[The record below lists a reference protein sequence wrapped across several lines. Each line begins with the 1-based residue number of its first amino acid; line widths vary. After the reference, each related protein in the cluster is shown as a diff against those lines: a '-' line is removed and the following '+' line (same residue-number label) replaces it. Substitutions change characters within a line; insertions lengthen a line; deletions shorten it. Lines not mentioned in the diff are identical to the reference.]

1 MTEPRPE
8 REDRIQR
15 QRAEKVKADR
25 TPRESTVWIGYQ
37 DETKWYPF
45 GSELAASRWAL
56 KGSKPSVKILT
67 LGKPPE

>member
-1 MTEPRPE
+1 MTEPRAE

-15 QRAEKVKADR
+15 QLKEKQAASK
-25 TPRESTVWIGYQ
+25 TPREATVWIGYQ
-37 DETKWYPF
+37 NDATWYPF

-56 KGSKPSVKILT
+56 KGSKPSVKELT